1 MIVTTRK
8 HSYFVNDLA
17 TVELGSAV
25 LDLEKNQ
32 MYMHLNPIVAVA
44 SVEELAN
51 AIAAGG
57 NVSIVEN
64 IDAPTAFEV
73 KVDTVITNNGVITIS
88 EDTDGSG
95 VFMVTEG
102 TLTLDGNGT
111 INGLG
116 KNDYNMAIWAKN
128 NGKVIINNGYFTNV
142 GAAAENDP
150 SHFDLVYA
158 SGNAQIEINGG
169 EFKCETPKWTLNIKD
184 KDRATANIVVNC
196 IHFRQFTIDISKGS
210 LVYIQQLFGALF
222 FHLGEPLAIHH
233 LALSP
238 FFIFIL
244 GDFPLLQKFPLGF
257 VLFGKSGKIF
267 VSRLLYFLFRSGING
282 RQPLFH
288 FFQFFVC

>member
-17 TVELGSAV
+17 TVELGSTV

-32 MYMHLNPIVAVA
+32 MYMYLNPVAAVA

-57 NVSIVEN
+57 NVSIAEN

-73 KVDTVITNNGVITIS
+73 KVDTVITNNGVITVS
-88 EDTDGSG
+88 EDTVGDG
-95 VFMVTEG
+95 VFMVTDG

-116 KNDYNMAIWAKN
+116 KNDYNMAVWAKD
-128 NGKVIINNGYFTNV
+128 NGKVVINNGYFTNV
-142 GAAAENDP
+142 GAATENDL

-184 KDRATANIVVNC
+184 KDRATASIVV
-196 IHFRQFTIDISKGS
+196 KG
-210 LVYIQQLFGALF
+210 GK
-222 FHLGEPLAIHH
+222 FH
-233 LALSP
+233 
-238 FFIFIL
+238 
-244 GDFPLLQKFPLGF
+244 GF
-257 VLFGKSGKIF
+257 NPAACDVEGPNTNF
-267 VSRLLYFLFRSGING
+267 VAPGYKVVEEDGV
-282 RQPLFH
+282 
-288 FFQFFVC
+288 FVVMPE

>member
-32 MYMHLNPIVAVA
+32 MYMHLSPVAAVA

-73 KVDTVITNNGVITIS
+73 KVDTVITNNGVITVS

-116 KNDYNMAIWAKN
+116 KNDYNMAIWAKD
-128 NGKVIINNGYFTNV
+128 NGKVVINNGYFTNV
-142 GAAAENDP
+142 GAATENDP

-184 KDRATANIVVNC
+184 KDRATAAIVV
-196 IHFRQFTIDISKGS
+196 KG
-210 LVYIQQLFGALF
+210 GK
-222 FHLGEPLAIHH
+222 FH
-233 LALSP
+233 
-238 FFIFIL
+238 
-244 GDFPLLQKFPLGF
+244 GF
-257 VLFGKSGKIF
+257 NPAACDVEGPNTNF
-267 VSRLLYFLFRSGING
+267 VAPGYKVVEEDGV
-282 RQPLFH
+282 
-288 FFQFFVC
+288 FVVMPE